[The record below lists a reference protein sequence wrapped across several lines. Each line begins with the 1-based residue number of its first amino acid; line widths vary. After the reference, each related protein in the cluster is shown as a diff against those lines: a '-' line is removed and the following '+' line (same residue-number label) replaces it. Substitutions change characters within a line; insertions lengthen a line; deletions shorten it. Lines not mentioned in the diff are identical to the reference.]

1 MPAERGVLVLINQD
15 QEEYTTLYSRRKA
28 ILEGPIP
35 VSRTIL
41 DKVLRERKALL
52 SRHILHSEFRKSKSL
67 YTAGVESVLSIPL
80 TVGEKLLGGIYLET
94 SEPNG
99 FDKRHLDLLVTVGG
113 TAALAFE
120 NSAQFERLE
129 AETRRLKEDL
139 GYQNNMIGESSAIKG
154 VLKVISRVATTQATV
169 MITGE
174 SGTGKELAARA
185 IHINSIRSEFPFVV
199 INCAAITESLLESE
213 LFGHEKGAFT
223 GAINQKK
230 GKIEIADGGTLFLD
244 EIGELALPL
253 QSKLLRFVQEM
264 EFERIGGLKTLK
276 VDVRLIAA
284 TNLDLKSAV
293 LEGSFREDLYYR
305 LNVVAI
311 EMPPLRERVEDIP
324 LLAQYFVSKFNR
336 AGRRVQGISKEAL
349 RLLTQYHWPG
359 NIRELQN
366 VIERAVALGNKEQI
380 ETSDLPQSLLT
391 RMDHPEKRPLNFHT
405 AIEKQKKDLILQAVS
420 ESNGNITRAAKLLEL
435 QPTYLHRLIKNLSL
449 RDEIRKNR

>member
-1 MPAERGVLVLINQD
+1 
-15 QEEYTTLYSRRKA
+15 
-28 ILEGPIP
+28 
-35 VSRTIL
+35 
-41 DKVLRERKALL
+41 
-52 SRHILHSEFRKSKSL
+52 
-67 YTAGVESVLSIPL
+67 
-80 TVGEKLLGGIYLET
+80 
-94 SEPNG
+94 
-99 FDKRHLDLLVTVGG
+99 
-113 TAALAFE
+113 
-120 NSAQFERLE
+120 
-129 AETRRLKEDL
+129 
-139 GYQNNMIGESSAIKG
+139 
-154 VLKVISRVATTQATV
+154 
-169 MITGE
+169 
-174 SGTGKELAARA
+174 
-185 IHINSIRSEFPFVV
+185 
-199 INCAAITESLLESE
+199 LESE